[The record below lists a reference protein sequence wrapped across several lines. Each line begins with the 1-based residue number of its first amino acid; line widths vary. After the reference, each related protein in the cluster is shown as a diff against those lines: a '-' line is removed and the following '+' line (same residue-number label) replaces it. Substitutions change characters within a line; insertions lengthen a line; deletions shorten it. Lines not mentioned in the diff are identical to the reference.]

1 VALAIHT
8 WQFIIFLS
16 TEVNLVK
23 PEWGEKR
30 ICLDCGAKFYDMQ
43 RSPIV
48 CPSCETVFVPVVAT
62 RSSRA
67 KAPAP
72 KPKPKL
78 VKSAVA
84 DEDAALVTD
93 DDDEEISDD
102 PVLET
107 LGDDDDDDDDLIED
121 ASDLGGTDNVLE
133 GLDGGPEKPDN
144 PATS

>member
-1 VALAIHT
+1 MA
-8 WQFIIFLS
+8 
-16 TEVNLVK
+16 K

-72 KPKPKL
+72 KPKL
-78 VKSAVA
+78 VKPAVA

-93 DDDEEISDD
+93 DDDAEISDD

-107 LGDDDDDDDDLIED
+107 LGDDDED

>member
-1 VALAIHT
+1 MAIHN
-8 WQFIIFLS
+8 FFLS
-16 TEVNLVK
+16 TEVNLAK

-107 LGDDDDDDDDLIED
+107 LGDDDED

>member
-1 VALAIHT
+1 MA
-8 WQFIIFLS
+8 
-16 TEVNLVK
+16 K

-107 LGDDDDDDDDLIED
+107 LGDDDEDDDDLIED

>member
-1 VALAIHT
+1 MAK
-8 WQFIIFLS
+8 S
-16 TEVNLVK
+16 
-23 PEWGEKR
+23 EWGEKR

-62 RSSRA
+62 RSSRT

-78 VKSAVA
+78 VKPAVV

-93 DDDEEISDD
+93 DDDEEIPDD

-107 LGDDDDDDDDLIED
+107 LGDDDDDDDLIED

-133 GLDGGPEKPDN
+133 GLDGGPEKPDK

>member
-1 VALAIHT
+1 MAIHN
-8 WQFIIFLS
+8 FFLS
-16 TEVNLVK
+16 TEVNLAK
-23 PEWGEKR
+23 SEWGEKR

-78 VKSAVA
+78 VKSAVT

-93 DDDEEISDD
+93 DDDEEILDD
-102 PVLET
+102 SVLET
-107 LGDDDDDDDDLIED
+107 LGDDDED

>member
-107 LGDDDDDDDDLIED
+107 LGDDDED

>member
-1 VALAIHT
+1 MAIHN
-8 WQFIIFLS
+8 FFLS
-16 TEVNLVK
+16 TEVNLAK

-93 DDDEEISDD
+93 DDDDEISDD

-107 LGDDDDDDDDLIED
+107 LGDDDED

>member
-1 VALAIHT
+1 MA
-8 WQFIIFLS
+8 
-16 TEVNLVK
+16 K

-48 CPSCETVFVPVVAT
+48 CPSCETEFVPVVTT

-72 KPKPKL
+72 VPKPEPK
-78 VKSAVA
+78 KPAVA
-84 DEDAALVTD
+84 DEDAALITD
-93 DDDEEISDD
+93 DDDEEEIPDD
-102 PVLET
+102 PALEI
-107 LGDDDDDDDDLIED
+107 LGADDDEDGDDLIKD
-121 ASDLGGTDNVLE
+121 VSDLGGADNVLE
-133 GLDGGPEKPDN
+133 GLDGGPEKPDD

>member
-1 VALAIHT
+1 MAIHN
-8 WQFIIFLS
+8 FFLS
-16 TEVNLVK
+16 TEVNLAK

-78 VKSAVA
+78 VKPAVA

-107 LGDDDDDDDDLIED
+107 LGDDDED

>member
-1 VALAIHT
+1 LA
-8 WQFIIFLS
+8 
-16 TEVNLVK
+16 K

-48 CPSCETVFVPVVAT
+48 CPSCETEFVPVVTT

-72 KPKPKL
+72 VPKPEPK
-78 VKSAVA
+78 KPAVA
-84 DEDAALVTD
+84 DEDAALITD
-93 DDDEEISDD
+93 DDDEEEIPDD
-102 PVLET
+102 PALEI
-107 LGDDDDDDDDLIED
+107 LGADDDEDGDDLIED
-121 ASDLGGTDNVLE
+121 VSDLGGADNVLE
-133 GLDGGPEKPDN
+133 GLDGGPEKPDD

>member
-1 VALAIHT
+1 
-8 WQFIIFLS
+8 
-16 TEVNLVK
+16 
-23 PEWGEKR
+23 
-30 ICLDCGAKFYDMQ
+30 
-43 RSPIV
+43 
-48 CPSCETVFVPVVAT
+48 
-62 RSSRA
+62 
-67 KAPAP
+67 
-72 KPKPKL
+72 
-78 VKSAVA
+78 VA

-93 DDDEEISDD
+93 DDDAEISDD

>member
-1 VALAIHT
+1 MAIHN
-8 WQFIIFLS
+8 FFLS
-16 TEVNLVK
+16 TEVNLAK

-72 KPKPKL
+72 KPKSKL
-78 VKSAVA
+78 VKPAVA

-107 LGDDDDDDDDLIED
+107 LGDDDED

>member
-1 VALAIHT
+1 LA
-8 WQFIIFLS
+8 
-16 TEVNLVK
+16 K

-48 CPSCETVFVPVVAT
+48 CPSCETEFVPVVTT

-72 KPKPKL
+72 APKPKL
-78 VKSAVA
+78 VKPVVA

-93 DDDEEISDD
+93 DDEEETPDD
-102 PVLET
+102 PALEI
-107 LGDDDDDDDDLIED
+107 LGADDDEDDDDLIED
-121 ASDLGGTDNVLE
+121 VSDLGGRDNVLE
-133 GLDGGPEKPDN
+133 GLDGGPEKPDD

>member
-1 VALAIHT
+1 MA
-8 WQFIIFLS
+8 
-16 TEVNLVK
+16 K

-48 CPSCETVFVPVVAT
+48 CPSCETEFVPVVTT

-72 KPKPKL
+72 VPKPEPK
-78 VKSAVA
+78 KPAVA
-84 DEDAALVTD
+84 DEDAALITD
-93 DDDEEISDD
+93 DDDEEEIPDD
-102 PVLET
+102 PALEI
-107 LGDDDDDDDDLIED
+107 LGADDDEDGDDLIED
-121 ASDLGGTDNVLE
+121 VSDLGGADNVLE
-133 GLDGGPEKPDN
+133 GLDGGPEKPDD

>member
-1 VALAIHT
+1 LA
-8 WQFIIFLS
+8 
-16 TEVNLVK
+16 K

-78 VKSAVA
+78 VKPAVA
-84 DEDAALVTD
+84 DEGAALVTG
-93 DDDEEISDD
+93 DDDEEIPDD

-107 LGDDDDDDDDLIED
+107 LGDDDED

>member
-1 VALAIHT
+1 MA
-8 WQFIIFLS
+8 
-16 TEVNLVK
+16 K

-48 CPSCETVFVPVVAT
+48 CPSCETEFVPVVTT

-72 KPKPKL
+72 APKPKL
-78 VKSAVA
+78 VKPVVA

-93 DDDEEISDD
+93 DDEEETPDD
-102 PVLET
+102 PALEI
-107 LGDDDDDDDDLIED
+107 LGADDDEDDDDLIED
-121 ASDLGGTDNVLE
+121 VSDLGGRDNVLE
-133 GLDGGPEKPDN
+133 GLDGGPEKPDD

>member
-78 VKSAVA
+78 VKPAVA

-93 DDDEEISDD
+93 DDDEEILDD

-107 LGDDDDDDDDLIED
+107 LGDDDED